1 MKRTNSPVNLER
13 RKRNT
18 LTLLNMAKILVDRMS
33 LGGLAGKSYYPSA
46 GGKAERDIYKSL
58 GYIRSLS
65 FDHYLAMYK
74 RNEVAKRIVEAMPE
88 ACWRKHPEV
97 EEIDEDKKE
106 ITAFDQAW
114 LDLVREHSIYHY
126 LSRADKLAGIGWF
139 GILYMG
145 LDDVKNS
152 NEMILP
158 VEQGTERKLLYLR
171 PYMVDDSAVAEW
183 EEDPGNPRYGLPK
196 VYKLS
201 LKYSIKGITQSKDFK
216 VHHTRVIHIAEGL
229 LDNDVWGTPRLENVY
244 NHLQALE
251 YIVGGSAEMFWRGAF
266 PGYGLEAKDDA
277 SFDAQSLDDLE
288 DEIQAFLHDLQ
299 RYVRLEGVEMKS
311 LQMQVASPKDHF
323 DVLISVISTGC
334 QIPKRILLG
343 SERGELASS
352 QDERSWLERVDT
364 RRKNFCEPVI
374 LRALIDRCIDY
385 GILPEPVN
393 GYVIDWPELMTRSE
407 KEEAEV
413 SRIKAEALSKYVM
426 SPGADQ
432 IVPPEVFLRDWL
444 NFSSEQ
450 LAYIESLLESFEE
463 EEEET

>member
-18 LTLLNMAKILVDRMS
+18 LTLLNTAKILVDRMS

-58 GYIRSLS
+58 GYVLNLT
-65 FDHYLAMYK
+65 FNHYLSMYK
-74 RNEVAKRIVEAMPE
+74 RNEIAKHVIEAKPE

-97 EEIDEDKKE
+97 EEIDKDKEE

-114 LDLVREHSIYHY
+114 LDLVRERSIYHY

-152 NEMILP
+152 DEMILP

-201 LKYSIKGITQSKDFK
+201 PKYSIKGITQSKDFK
-216 VHHTRVIHIAEGL
+216 VHYTRVIHIAEGL

-251 YIVGGSAEMFWRGAF
+251 YVVGGSAEMFWRGAF

-323 DVLISVISTGC
+323 DVLISMISAGC

-352 QDERSWLERVDT
+352 QDERD
-364 RRKNFCEPVI
+364 FCEPVI

-393 GYVIDWPELMTRSE
+393 GYVIKWPELMPRSE

-463 EEEET
+463 EEEEEIE

>member
-1 MKRTNSPVNLER
+1 MKRTNNPVNLER

-18 LTLLNMAKILVDRMS
+18 LTLLNTAKILVDRMS

-58 GYIRSLS
+58 GYVLNLT
-65 FDHYLAMYK
+65 FNHYLSMYK
-74 RNEVAKRIVEAMPE
+74 RNEIAKHVIEAKPE
-88 ACWRKHPEV
+88 ASWRRHPTV
-97 EEIDEDKKE
+97 EEVDKDPKQAALFDNAWKE
-106 ITAFDQAW
+106 
-114 LDLVREHSIYHY
+114 LVKSHGIYHY
-126 LSRADKLAGIGWF
+126 LSRADVLSGIGWF

-152 NEMILP
+152 DEMILP

-183 EEDPGNPRYGLPK
+183 EEDPGSPRYGLPK
-196 VYKLS
+196 IYKLS
-201 LKYSIKGITQSKDFK
+201 PRYSIKGITQSKDFK

-251 YIVGGSAEMFWRGAF
+251 YVVGGSAEMFWRGAF
-266 PGYGLEAKDDA
+266 PGYSLEAKDDA

-299 RYVRLEGVEMKS
+299 RHVRLEGVEMKS
-311 LQMQVASPKDHF
+311 LGIQVASPKDHF
-323 DVLISVISTGC
+323 DVLISMISAGC

-352 QDERSWLERVDT
+352 QDERAWLERVDA

-393 GYVIDWPELMTRSE
+393 GYVIKWPELMPRSE

-450 LAYIESLLESFEE
+450 LAYIESLLESFGEE
-463 EEEET
+463 EEIE